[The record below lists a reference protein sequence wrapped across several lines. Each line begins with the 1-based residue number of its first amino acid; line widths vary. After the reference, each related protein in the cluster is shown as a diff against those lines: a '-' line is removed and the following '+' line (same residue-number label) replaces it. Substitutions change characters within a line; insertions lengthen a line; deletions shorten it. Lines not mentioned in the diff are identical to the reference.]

1 MAKCYKYSITNTAT
15 TWVTFG
21 YHNCE
26 SNSIVTQNELFPGQT
41 KYVWAYEDTINS
53 AFNKG
58 YDENNETL
66 NPPILNQPPACSD
79 RIFVMQICN
88 SNEALDDN
96 FNIFLNGSLI
106 GSVDLNQ
113 DAYIGSLFIGSITPV
128 TFETLDAICPLEN
141 MVIYY
146 FNPAIIQF
154 NNIVDMINIQNNHNG
169 NEGIIEVR
177 NYFNSGGTLVNSCYI
192 ADVIYE
198 GDSGL
203 DILNL
208 PFTYEACCNGLSG
221 GTPLLSSHYQNT
233 TVSTTQA
240 PVTTTTTQPV
250 ITTTTTQ
257 PVITTTT
264 TTTTTQPVITTTTTL
279 APITTTTTQ
288 PVITTT
294 TTLAPVTTTTT
305 LSPITTTTTQ
315 TPVTTTTTLAP
326 ITTTTTQTPV
336 TTTTTTLAPITTT
349 TTQTPVTTTTT
360 QAPVTTTTTQT
371 PVTTTTT
378 IL

>member
-21 YHNCE
+21 YHNCD
-26 SNSIVTQNELFPGQT
+26 SNTIVTQDELFPGQT
-41 KYVWAYEDTINS
+41 KTVWAYEDTVNS
-53 AFNKG
+53 AFNNG
-58 YDENNETL
+58 YGVNNETL
-66 NPPILNQPPACSD
+66 NPPILNEPPACSD
-79 RIFVMQICN
+79 RVFVMQICN
-88 SNEALDDN
+88 SNEARDDN

-128 TFETLDAICPLEN
+128 TFETLDATCPLEN

-154 NNIVDMINIQNNHNG
+154 NNIVDMINIQDNDNG
-169 NEGIIEVR
+169 NEGTIEVR
-177 NYFNSGGTLVNSCYI
+177 NYLNSGGTLVNSCYI
-192 ADVIYE
+192 ADVEY
-198 GDSGL
+198 GGPSGF
-203 DILNL
+203 DILDL
-208 PFTYEACCNGLSG
+208 PFMYDACCSLSG
-221 GTPLLSSHYQNT
+221 GTPLLLSSYHQNT
-233 TVSTTQA
+233 TVSTTKA

-250 ITTTTTQ
+250 ITTTTLAPITTTTTQPIITTTTTQAPVTTTTTLSPITTTTTQ

-264 TTTTTQPVITTTTTL
+264 QAPVTTTTTL

-294 TTLAPVTTTTT
+294 TQA
-305 LSPITTTTTQ
+305 
-315 TPVTTTTTLAP
+315 PVTTTTTLAP

-336 TTTTTTLAPITTT
+336 ITTTTQTPITTT

-360 QAPVTTTTTQT
+360 
-371 PVTTTTT
+371 